1 MHVCLHGTGHRCV
14 VTNTQH
20 SWSHWL
26 HCRTKME
33 ARCHARRAA
42 VAALRAGGL
51 APSICLAQWSW
62 LQSPM
67 RGWQSITHCAQQCP
81 GRLVP
86 TALCTAQCPGL
97 SLQRNVQACLYS
109 TMSWLVST
117 AQCPGLSL
125 QHNVLACL
133 YSTVSWLVSTAQ
145 CPGLSLQHNVLACLY
160 STMSWLPC
168 PYSTM
173 SWLP

>member
-1 MHVCLHGTGHRCV
+1 MHVCLHDTGHRCV

-42 VAALRAGGL
+42 VAALRAGGP
-51 APSICLAQWSW
+51 APSICLIAQWSW

-67 RGWQSITHCAQQCP
+67 RGWQSIPHHVQQCPGRLVLTAPCTAVSWPACPYRTVYSSVLAGLSLPQRVQQCP

-86 TALCTAQCPGL
+86 TAPCTAVSWPACPYRTVYSSVLAGL
-97 SLQRNVQACLYS
+97 SLPHCA
-109 TMSWLVST
+109 
-117 AQCPGLSL
+117 
-125 QHNVLACL
+125 
-133 YSTVSWLVSTAQ
+133 
-145 CPGLSLQHNVLACLY
+145 
-160 STMSWLPC
+160 
-168 PYSTM
+168 
-173 SWLP
+173 